1 MKKSRMFFGVLFI
14 IVAIMMIVTQLGIID
29 IQISVISLL
38 LTVFFGVTAV
48 WSLFHKRPTGFLLSL
63 AFLAII
69 YDKPLGI
76 EAITP
81 WTVLLAAILASIG
94 CHILFQPKKQ
104 KKEYKYNNIETLQE
118 NDIFLETNFGSSI
131 KYVDSKNIQSVC
143 ISNVAGMMKV
153 YFDNADMKEFDAIID
168 IHMWCG
174 MLELYIPKTWKVI
187 DHTDNLF
194 SHIAME
200 EQKEDLITHQ
210 IRLTG
215 KITFSE
221 IKIIYV

>member
-38 LTVFFGVTAV
+38 LTVFFGVSAI

-104 KKEYKYNNIETLQE
+104 TAPAYT
-118 NDIFLETNFGSSI
+118 SS
-131 KYVDSKNIQSVC
+131 
-143 ISNVAGMMKV
+143 A
-153 YFDNADMKEFDAIID
+153 A
-168 IHMWCG
+168 
-174 MLELYIPKTWKVI
+174 
-187 DHTDNLF
+187 
-194 SHIAME
+194 
-200 EQKEDLITHQ
+200 
-210 IRLTG
+210 
-215 KITFSE
+215 
-221 IKIIYV
+221 